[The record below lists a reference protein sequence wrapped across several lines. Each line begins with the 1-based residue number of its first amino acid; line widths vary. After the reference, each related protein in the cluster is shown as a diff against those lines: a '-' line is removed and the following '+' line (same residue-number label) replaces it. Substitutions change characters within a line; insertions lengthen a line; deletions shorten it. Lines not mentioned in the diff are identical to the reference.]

1 MSVGLRP
8 THFEVVRSARL
19 GEPAAQS
26 SSSPGI
32 PGRSVVTDGV
42 TQDQQSGDDALRRLN
57 LALDDANERLERIL
71 EGFDQVLEREDDDG

>member
-1 MSVGLRP
+1 
-8 THFEVVRSARL
+8 
-19 GEPAAQS
+19 
-26 SSSPGI
+26 
-32 PGRSVVTDGV
+32 VTDGV